1 MEQKKQSV
9 LLLIDAS
16 ALIHRFFHALPP
28 FTGPAGQPTNA
39 LYGLCGVLLKILN
52 PSTGSGR
59 VPPDYAVAA
68 LDRPE
73 PTFREQEY
81 KEYKAQRPPT
91 ANELVSQIILMPEVF
106 KKFGIKTL
114 SVAGFEADDIIATIT
129 ERYKKETGLKI
140 VILSGDLD
148 NLQLVENEKVVA
160 EIFKT
165 GITETKIYDEKAV
178 IERYGLK
185 PAQLPDYKGLV
196 GDVSDNIPGVM
207 GIGPKTAADLLKEF
221 KTLEEVFENI
231 AILTQKSAAK
241 KLEGQ
246 KDIALASKR
255 LATMRRDAPMEIKD
269 LEELKASPLNK
280 EVLQKFFQSLGFK
293 SLVER
298 LGK

>member
-1 MEQKKQSV
+1 MAEKKTNV

-28 FTGPAGQPTNA
+28 FTGPEGQPTNA
-39 LYGLCGVLLKILN
+39 LYGLCGVLLKILK
-52 PSTGSGR
+52 SD
-59 VPPDYAVAA
+59 PPDYAVVA

-91 ANELVSQIILMPEVF
+91 ANELVSQIVMMPDIF
-106 KKFGIKTL
+106 DKFGVKTL
-114 SVAGFEADDIIATIT
+114 SAAGFEADDIIATLT
-129 ERYKKETGLKI
+129 ERYKKEPNLKI

-148 NLQLVENEKVVA
+148 NLQLVEGEKVVA

-178 IERYGLK
+178 VERYGLK
-185 PAQLPDYKGLV
+185 PSQLPDYKGLV
-196 GDVSDNIPGVM
+196 GDVSDNIPGVK
-207 GIGPKTAADLLKEF
+207 GIGPKTAAALLQEF
-221 KTLEEVFENI
+221 GTLEEVFGNI

-255 LATMRRDAPMEIKD
+255 LATMRRDAPVAVSD
-269 LEELKASPLNK
+269 LESLKVVPLNK
-280 EVLQKFFQSLGFK
+280 SALRQLFQTLGFR
-293 SLVER
+293 SLIEK
-298 LGK
+298 LGQ